1 MINNYEILKS
11 GSEGNCIILR
21 DIIALDMGVPFSTV
35 KPYLKQLK
43 IVFITHEHSDHLK
56 KSTIKKLAFEKPSLA
71 FCVGKHL
78 VKHLINC
85 GVNPKKIYVLEPN
98 RKFDLG
104 AIIVEPFELT
114 HDVPNFGFK
123 IIFKK
128 DNYKTIYAT
137 DTSNMNNVEALDY
150 DLYLVECDYNQEEL
164 EQRILDKQQNNE
176 YIYEFRAANTHLSE
190 GQWADFMLNNANGN
204 SECVKIHQ
212 HNG

>member
-1 MINNYEILKS
+1 M
-11 GSEGNCIILR
+11 
-21 DIIALDMGVPFSTV
+21 
-35 KPYLKQLK
+35 
-43 IVFITHEHSDHLK
+43 
-56 KSTIKKLAFEKPSLA
+56 
-71 FCVGKHL
+71 
-78 VKHLINC
+78 
-85 GVNPKKIYVLEPN
+85 NPKKIYVLEPN

-114 HDVPNFGFK
+114 HDVTNFGFK

-137 DTSNMNNVEALDY
+137 DTSNMDNVVALDY